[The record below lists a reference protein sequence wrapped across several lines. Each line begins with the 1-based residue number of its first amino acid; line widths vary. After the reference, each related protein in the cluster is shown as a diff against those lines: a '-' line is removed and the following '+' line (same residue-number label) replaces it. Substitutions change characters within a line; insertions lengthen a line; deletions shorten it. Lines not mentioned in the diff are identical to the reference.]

1 MGALMLCRRCWQIDM
16 WFLAPRVGLGKVVGP
31 AILWPSDLFDLECT
45 RCQATW
51 VGRELT
57 VCRWCQDA
65 VAAEKLRS
73 RPPSVPAGICALM
86 CPMCRYRW
94 DGLIAEAC
102 RREGGQCSGRGS
114 HTLALDALRKV
125 GKL

>member
-1 MGALMLCRRCWQIDM
+1 MLCRRCWQIDL

-31 AILWPSDLFDLECT
+31 ALAWPADLFDLECT
-45 RCQATW
+45 RCAATW
-51 VGRELT
+51 VGLELS

-65 VAAEKLRS
+65 VTAERTRS
-73 RPPSVPAGICALM
+73 RPPAIPGGICALV
-86 CPMCRYRW
+86 CSTCGFRW

-102 RREGGQCSGRGS
+102 RREGGRCAGRGS